1 MTPIANANDRKTW
14 LARLLMAVMLSVTL
28 AACASTQIR
37 YSQLVVL
44 NKGMT
49 PAQTSIALNQPPLSV
64 HEVTEGGK
72 TYTFHR
78 YALFNGVYSD
88 LYLLCFEQDKLKFW
102 GYLEEFRRYPDPK
115 VNQAAEQ
122 AFDQILETQ
131 PPR

>member
-88 LYLLCFEQDKLKFW
+88 LYLLCFEQDKLKYW
-102 GYLEEFRRYPDPK
+102 GYLEEFRRYPDPDI
-115 VNQAAEQ
+115 NQAAEK
-122 AFDQILETQ
+122 AFDLILDGKA
-131 PPR
+131 R